1 MQAFFIECN
10 MKFLTIN
17 DLKVQLGIEISE
29 ESMDEDVN
37 RDLALHRYL
46 DAAFERI
53 QSMLNKTIVE
63 EKPIDAEVDWE
74 KSHIVFNNQLSI
86 AQLLIAS
93 DWFNNREET
102 QSTSKTKIPT
112 GADSII
118 ATVRRW
124 NL

>member
-1 MQAFFIECN
+1 

-63 EKPIDAEVDWE
+63 EKPI
-74 KSHIVFNNQLSI
+74 
-86 AQLLIAS
+86 
-93 DWFNNREET
+93 
-102 QSTSKTKIPT
+102 
-112 GADSII
+112 
-118 ATVRRW
+118 
-124 NL
+124 